1 MYTVDH
7 ELVSTVRQLKQEGAE
22 DNSEMG
28 ERKEYYSFD

>member
-1 MYTVDH
+1 MYRVDH
-7 ELVSTVRQLKQEGAE
+7 ELVSTVRQLKQEGTE